1 MHVQP
6 TVLMTTTLLQPDN
19 VLSEGK
25 AMPASCFSVEVPHW
39 AATVPGTRSG
49 VPATPTE
56 LTNQQGA
63 TATGH
68 KMQKADKAGNGWGK
82 VLLGVAMEGKGLR
95 T

>member
-1 MHVQP
+1 MTA
-6 TVLMTTTLLQPDN
+6 TVLQPDN
-19 VLSEGK
+19 MLSESK
-25 AMPASCFSVEVPHW
+25 AMPGSCFLVEVPYW

-56 LTNQQGA
+56 LTNQHGP

-82 VLLGVAMEGKGLR
+82 VLLGVAMEGKGLG